1 MYILSKFKDYYDH
14 FSYIYGVD
22 KKVVFDRRG
31 SKRITDKSLISYQ
44 AHTRH
49 LDNFIVLETGCTQY
63 LMRVTNI
70 VLKNDVFISCDVVLE
85 KTYRDNIHYGSSP
98 ITIFDVG
105 LEYRWSYNDWK
116 NNKRRYVITDV
127 FRDTIKGMTTMID
140 LPILAETSLTKLIDP
155 DVVWKD
161 VQNYISSLNN
171 DKDIDVDLKMSDK
184 EKAGVHGFDKYSFR
198 NPIK

>member
-1 MYILSKFKDYYDH
+1 MYIIDKNKDYYDH

-22 KKVVFDRRG
+22 KKVVFDRRN
-31 SKRITDKSLISYQ
+31 SNRITDRHIISYQ

-49 LDNFIVLETGCTQY
+49 LDNFIILETGNTQY
-63 LMRVTNI
+63 LIRVFNV
-70 VLKNDVFISCDVVLE
+70 VLKNDVFISCDVCLE
-85 KTYRDNIHYGSSP
+85 HTYRDNKHYGIYP

-105 LEYRWSYNDWK
+105 LEYRWSYKDWK
-116 NNKRRYVITDV
+116 SNKRRYVITDI
-127 FRDTIKGMTTMID
+127 FMDTVRNMEKKID
-140 LPILAETSLTKLIDP
+140 LPILAETSLTKIIDP
-155 DVVWKD
+155 DIVWKD

-171 DKDIDVDLKMSDK
+171 DKDVDLKMSDK